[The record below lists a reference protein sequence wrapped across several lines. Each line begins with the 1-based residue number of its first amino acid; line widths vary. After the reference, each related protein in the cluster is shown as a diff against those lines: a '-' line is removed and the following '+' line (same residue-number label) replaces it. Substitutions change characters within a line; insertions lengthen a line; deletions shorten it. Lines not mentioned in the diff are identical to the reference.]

1 METREAVFL
10 QREGNALDLQLLLS
24 LQSQQATNHYS
35 DPQVE
40 LDKEPVVFLVS
51 YLLLGRCVKSTQLSL
66 ELPRVRGQFSPMPAS
81 WHLRSAPCPPKT
93 LLRWICLQYHQGGA
107 SGELSPRSQCL
118 TGSTAHPCSGSQL
131 AWFSLV
137 SFSLAKPLSSIT
149 IFFPCSFLYNL
160 TPKKRLRF
168 LKKCR

>member
-1 METREAVFL
+1 
-10 QREGNALDLQLLLS
+10 
-24 LQSQQATNHYS
+24 
-35 DPQVE
+35 
-40 LDKEPVVFLVS
+40 
-51 YLLLGRCVKSTQLSL
+51 
-66 ELPRVRGQFSPMPAS
+66 MPAS
-81 WHLRSAPCPPKT
+81 WHLRLAPCPPKT

-160 TPKKRLRF
+160 TPKKRLHF
-168 LKKCR
+168 LKKCGWKSISKNFQENEIKRLFFWCKKVLKFNFFLHYAFSMSFFKTMYRSEIFCTQINIF